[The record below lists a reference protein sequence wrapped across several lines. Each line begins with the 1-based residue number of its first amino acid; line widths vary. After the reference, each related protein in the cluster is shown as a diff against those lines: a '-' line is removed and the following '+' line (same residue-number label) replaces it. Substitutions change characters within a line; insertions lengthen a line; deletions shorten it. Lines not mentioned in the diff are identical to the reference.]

1 MPAMRALGS
10 MSRNWPIVVPVLL
23 WPNAGSAP
31 SIITI
36 VQVRI
41 RRLMAAPALT

>member
-1 MPAMRALGS
+1 MYVSLTQPHLPTEP
-10 MSRNWPIVVPVLL
+10 NPVLL

-31 SIITI
+31 SISAT

-41 RRLMAAPALT
+41 LRLMAAPALT